1 MEESALDW
9 LDVVDIYS
17 FYEEPLVSCAD
28 AGSIQL
34 RRVCKVCKKLGKRD
48 KSDKTK
54 YHSLSCD
61 PSSQSNLINHLR
73 VQGHEKAFEAWH
85 ANSEKAKCMQASLIG
100 KVTIEFT

>member
-1 MEESALDW
+1 MEESELDW

-54 YHSLSCD
+54 
-61 PSSQSNLINHLR
+61 
-73 VQGHEKAFEAWH
+73 
-85 ANSEKAKCMQASLIG
+85 
-100 KVTIEFT
+100 